1 MQRVGFGSKAIEGK
15 QKAPPPPKKK
25 KKTDPT
31 QRKGSGAAYLV
42 EGLVS
47 HQSGELVISHG

>member
-15 QKAPPPPKKK
+15 QKAPPPQK

>member
-15 QKAPPPPKKK
+15 QKAPPPPK